1 MKGEWT
7 LESQFSRMPLS
18 DTLIPQKHTP
28 ATRLK
33 EVTPVSAFL
42 VFEVSI
48 TLLFIDTNQPLLIHL
63 IYIILTRIP

>member
-1 MKGEWT
+1 MFSETVESPDHFMPGIIRVNNMKGEWT

-33 EVTPVSAFL
+33 EVTPVSAFF

-48 TLLFIDTNQPLLIHL
+48 TL
-63 IYIILTRIP
+63 

>member
-33 EVTPVSAFL
+33 EVTPVSAFF

-48 TLLFIDTNQPLLIHL
+48 TL
-63 IYIILTRIP
+63 